1 MQQRRLTGRAAR
13 ASNLAVADALSA
25 LTVGGAIAGVRE
37 GWQPLP
43 LPALRPPPAAG
54 INPSVARSPSLRI
67 LTEEKRG
74 AGLHPLPLP
83 ALCPPPAVL
92 DIPFAARSPRV
103 LGLWTAKSRSV
114 TPRACAKTSASG
126 TRPSAVEAK
135 ARCLRASSFVKG
147 TGSKARLNASARCAS
162 AFVTVRAGLTAP
174 FARPRR

>member
-1 MQQRRLTGRAAR
+1 MLFTESDARDPSPSEPCESCVIFGRQRFLPV
-13 ASNLAVADALSA
+13 SP
-25 LTVGGAIAGVRE
+25 
-37 GWQPLP
+37 GWHPLP
-43 LPALRPPPAAG
+43 LPALRPPPASG
-54 INPSVARSPSLRI
+54 VNPSAARSPRLRSRWFCFGQ
-67 LTEEKRG
+67 K
-74 AGLHPLPLP
+74 GLHPLPLP

-126 TRPSAVEAK
+126 SRPSAVEAK

-147 TGSKARLNASARCAS
+147 TGSKAKLNASARYAC
-162 AFVTVRAGLTAP
+162 AFVNVRAGLTAP